1 MTAIET
7 MMDEWNS
14 PIYMFFSPV
23 PEIIYVKGHQVHVFR
38 CLAKSCKQSIWRFLD
53 KSDAKSTGNMR
64 QHVKNCWGEDVLKSI
79 DGTKSIAATRDTVK
93 SYSANMSITSAFTRA
108 GKGCMTYSHRQHTK
122 TETR

>member
-14 PIYMFFSPV
+14 PIYAFFSPV
-23 PEIIYVKGHQVHVFR
+23 PEIIYVKGHRAHVFR
-38 CLAKSCKQSIWRFLD
+38 CLAKSCKQSIRRFLD
-53 KSDAKSTGNMR
+53 KSDAKSTGNMQ

-93 SYSANMSITSAFTRA
+93 SYSANRSITSAFTRA

-122 TETR
+122 AETW